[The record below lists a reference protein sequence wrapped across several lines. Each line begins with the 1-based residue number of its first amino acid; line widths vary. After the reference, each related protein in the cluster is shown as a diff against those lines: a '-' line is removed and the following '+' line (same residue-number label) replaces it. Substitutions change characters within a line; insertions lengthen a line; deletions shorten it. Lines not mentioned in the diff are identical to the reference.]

1 MDINLNQGEKILREY
16 RTSFWNVKSPAG
28 RLSAQSGTVV
38 ITNQRFLLYKVST
51 LKKVLFGALSLLFG
65 GSVLV
70 AELVIAEISDM
81 KETRPVGMAYN
92 YIITTTN
99 GLCYGIAADSKTGEL
114 IKQTVTSAK
123 VTLKVNSNL
132 TSDEALAKMKKAKEK
147 LELGIITQL
156 EYDALKSELSKFID

>member
-1 MDINLNQGEKILREY
+1 M
-16 RTSFWNVKSPAG
+16 
-28 RLSAQSGTVV
+28 
-38 ITNQRFLLYKVST
+38 ST